1 MRSKNVFR
9 ILATVALVLLIF
21 PLISCDRNAD
31 NGQIFLSNGEFD
43 YLTLEFSDTSYA
55 WLELDEEYYGDGK
68 LIYDENV
75 VYLKWIF
82 VSKRNKIEIRFRE
95 GDEEYLLPNLMKLNY
110 LEAKVKG
117 KQAEFEI
124 YLLGKNNAKR
134 NEILSSVLKEGQ
146 TTVLVNK
153 MTSEEWQQW
162 MRDHS
167 LDPDSYVSK

>member
-1 MRSKNVFR
+1 MK
-9 ILATVALVLLIF
+9 
-21 PLISCDRNAD
+21 
-31 NGQIFLSNGEFD
+31 
-43 YLTLEFSDTSYA
+43 
-55 WLELDEEYYGDGK
+55 
-68 LIYDENV
+68 
-75 VYLKWIF
+75 
-82 VSKRNKIEIRFRE
+82 KRNKIEIRFRE

-167 LDPDSYVSK
+167 LDPDSYISK